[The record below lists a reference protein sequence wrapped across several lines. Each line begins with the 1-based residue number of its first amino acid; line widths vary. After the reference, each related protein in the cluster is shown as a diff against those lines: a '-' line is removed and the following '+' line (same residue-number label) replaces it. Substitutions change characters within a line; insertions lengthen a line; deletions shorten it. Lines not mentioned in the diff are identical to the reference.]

1 MSKFGWFVAGIGLG
15 ALALVQIRD
24 NPRAQEAVDEIRLA
38 AKDFSSSIADGYQE
52 RQAEIAKANKP
63 KK

>member
-24 NPRAQEAVDEIRLA
+24 NPRAQEAVDEIRTA

-52 RQAEIAKANKP
+52 RQAEIAIANKP

>member
-15 ALALVQIRD
+15 ALTIVQLRD
-24 NPRAQEAVDEIRLA
+24 NPKAQEAVDEIRSA
-38 AKDFSSSIADGYQE
+38 AKEFSASLADGYQE
-52 RQAEIAKANKP
+52 RQAEIDKASKT